1 MKRPLY
7 LMSSGALARRQN
19 TLVLETSEGK
29 RYLPVEQVA
38 EIHAFGEVDFNK
50 RLLEFLSQHGILVH
64 VYSHYGYYMGTFY
77 PREHNNSG
85 YLVLQQAAHYLD
97 EGNTLPG

>member
-50 RLLEFLSQHGILVH
+50 RLWNS
-64 VYSHYGYYMGTFY
+64 SASMGSLCMCIAITDTTWVPFTRASTTI
-77 PREHNNSG
+77 P
-85 YLVLQQAAHYLD
+85 A
-97 EGNTLPG
+97 T